1 MPASLAGILFLV
13 DLTAIVFFQPE
24 SFRNKVPHYHHAKGD
39 ELMGVSGARTTIE
52 ANGVKVQGYL
62 AKPDTET
69 PSAAVIVI
77 HEWYGLNK
85 HIEDVAER
93 YAREGYVALAVD
105 LYDGVLTTDD
115 NEAASLMSSLDQA
128 KAVDYLEAAVTYLRG
143 IPGIRKVGVTGFC
156 MGGSFALLLPS
167 EAQIDAAVP
176 FYGDVPADTSF
187 VERISSPVLF
197 IGAEKDAWIT
207 ADKLERLKAAFKQY
221 KKDGE
226 VKVYKDAPHAFFNDT
241 RPNFYRPAD
250 AADAWKTALA
260 FFSRHLS

>member
-1 MPASLAGILFLV
+1 MTV
-13 DLTAIVFFQPE
+13 T
-24 SFRNKVPHYHHAKGD
+24 
-39 ELMGVSGARTTIE
+39 GARTTID

-62 AKPDTET
+62 AKSGTGT
-69 PSAAVIVI
+69 PSAAIIVI
-77 HEWYGLNK
+77 HEWYGLNR

-93 YAREGYVALAVD
+93 YSREGYLAFAID

-115 NEAASLMSSLDQA
+115 SQAASLMSSLDQA
-128 KAVDYLEAAVTYLRG
+128 RAIDYLEAAVTYLRG
-143 IPGIRKVGVTGFC
+143 VPGIRKVGVTGFC

-176 FYGDVPADTSF
+176 FYGDVPEDTSF
-187 VERISSPVLF
+187 VERLSCPVLF
-197 IGAEKDAWIT
+197 IGGEKDAWIT
-207 ADKLERLKAAFKQY
+207 SDKIKRLESALKHY

-250 AADAWKTALA
+250 AADAWKTALT
-260 FFSRHLS
+260 FFSQNLS